1 MATARGDDPGA
12 AMRLIVA
19 SIQDY
24 DAPALLRDLAGH
36 GWGATQIASTGNA
49 LRSGATTLLIGVP
62 ASRVRPVLRLIAEH
76 CGRSSQL
83 PPPEPS
89 GEDDPWYPPPI
100 AAELGGAAV
109 SVLKVVR
116 FERL

>member
-1 MATARGDDPGA
+1 MAAQPTATGT
-12 AMRLIVA
+12 AMRLVIA

-24 DAPALLRDLAGH
+24 DAAALLRDLSAR
-36 GWGATQIASTGNA
+36 GWGATQIASTGGA

-62 ASRVRPVLRLIAEH
+62 ATQVRQVLRLIEEH
-76 CGRSSQL
+76 CGRSTELL
-83 PPPEPS
+83 PLEQ
-89 GEDDPWYPPPI
+89 GNDEDTWYPPPPV
-100 AAELGGAAV
+100 AAELGGASV